1 MCARIYVRMY
11 EQNRARDHFSDIRFA
26 AAYPR
31 TLSLTFSRPDV
42 NGSELFFN
50 DLQRC
55 CRVIITTLASSLFLS
70 FSSLFHTFSTSP
82 WAPAYGN
89 RTHTDKPRE
98 ISNRVRKFLIAW
110 MHATPP
116 LQYSRIRDSCKLTT
130 PDTIVKISILKRR
143 TFVSIYSLHLFE
155 TYAIEGR
162 KSDIS

>member
-55 CRVIITTLASSLFLS
+55 CRVIITTLAFSLFLS
-70 FSSLFHTFSTSP
+70 FSFLFHTFSISP
-82 WAPAYGN
+82 CASAYGN
-89 RTHTDKPRE
+89 RTYTDKPRE
-98 ISNRVRKFLIAW
+98 KIASKNSW
-110 MHATPP
+110 LRECTRRLCNTRGFA
-116 LQYSRIRDSCKLTT
+116 SCKLTIS
-130 PDTIVKISILKRR
+130 DTIVKISIPKRR
-143 TFVSIYSLHLFE
+143 TFVSIYSTWF
-155 TYAIEGR
+155 R
-162 KSDIS
+162 DICDRGAKVRY